1 MTSPY
6 CHRMYGREAERR
18 AIAAVA
24 ASGGVL
30 VIRGEAGTGKTALLA
45 EARRA
50 GRTLRTAGSGAE
62 TDLAFSGLHRLLAP
76 VRDAVDA
83 LPRHRA
89 EALRA
94 ALDGDGPATDL
105 RVCAAVHDLLTAT
118 EALVVVDDADT
129 LDRASL
135 TVLLF
140 CARRATGRTGFVLAV
155 GEHGADTRGLPEL
168 CLGGLAEADAVR
180 LIGDVDPGTRRLIL
194 DTAEGNPLAL
204 IELARATDAE
214 RSLILETL
222 LTGAPPLPAL
232 YAARVAALGGPY
244 RRALLVA
251 AADDTRRP
259 EIVAAVRERMGLA
272 EADDALLARPLSR
285 AAVYHGADPAERR
298 QTHLALAAV
307 LDEYGEHARA
317 RRHRAL
323 AATRPDARLADGLER
338 DARDAAGRGGLAA
351 AVSSLLHAARLS
363 TAPGD
368 RARRTASAA
377 HAAWKSGH
385 TRLARSLTS
394 TLDDGDTLRLRGLIE
409 LYGGHQPTA
418 FATLVRGAAASPPEQ
433 AAELSFM
440 AVDAALHAGLA
451 GEAVAVAERVAA
463 ADPDPAQRK
472 YARWLA
478 EVAAGRPVTA
488 APWEVY
494 DAAPGPVARSGAHR
508 WILPMA
514 ITRGG
519 GRDAREFALTA
530 TERLRATG
538 MLALVASP
546 MLWLAELEHRLG
558 MWDEAVAHARE
569 GLAFA
574 RDAGQPVAEADL
586 LSLLALIDA
595 DRGEASSY
603 ATDALA
609 LAIPLGNTLAEARA
623 RLALSRAAL
632 LRGEPAAEEA
642 PHGVYGE
649 ARADLDEGR
658 RLRRAR
664 RPREARE
671 PLRRAVAAFDA
682 LGAVPW
688 ASMARDELRACGDA
702 VRRPAPD
709 PLTPQER
716 AVATLAAEGLT
727 NREIGAR
734 MFLSP
739 RTVGYHLAKVFQK
752 VGVSARA
759 QLREL
764 EFIR

>member
-1 MTSPY
+1 
-6 CHRMYGREAERR
+6 MYGREAERR

-30 VIRGEAGTGKTALLA
+30 VIRGEAGTGKTALLTGA
-45 EARRA
+45 ARDGRVLRA
-50 GRTLRTAGSGAE
+50 AGSCAE
-62 TDLAFSGLHRLLAP
+62 TGIAFSGLHRLLAP

-105 RVCAAVHDLLTAT
+105 RVCAAVHDLLTALD
-118 EALVVVDDADT
+118 ALVIVDDADT
-129 LDRASL
+129 LDPASL
-135 TVLLF
+135 AVLLF
-140 CARRATGRTGFVLAV
+140 CARRATGRTGFLLAL

-168 CLGGLAEADAVR
+168 RLGGLAEADAVR
-180 LIGDVDPGTRRLIL
+180 LLGEVDPGTRRLIL

-204 IELARATDAE
+204 VELAKATDAE
-214 RSLILETL
+214 RAL
-222 LTGAPPLPAL
+222 LTGAPPLPGL

-259 EIVAAVRERMGLA
+259 EIVAAARERMGLA
-272 EADDALLARPLSR
+272 EVDDALLARPLSR
-285 AAVYHGADPAERR
+285 AAVYHGADPGERR
-298 QTHLALAAV
+298 QTHLALAGV

-338 DARDAAGRGGLAA
+338 DAKDAAGRGGLAA
-351 AVSSLLHAARLS
+351 AVSALLHAARLS
-363 TAPGD
+363 VSPGD

-385 TRLARSLTS
+385 TDLARSLTS
-394 TLDDGDTLRLRGLIE
+394 TVDDGETVRLRGLIE

-418 FATLVRGAAASPPEQ
+418 FATLVRGAAASPPER

-440 AVDAALHAGLA
+440 AVDAALHAGLPD
-451 GEAVAVAERVAA
+451 EAIAVAEGIAA
-463 ADPDPAQRK
+463 AHPDPATRR
-472 YARWLA
+472 YGRWLA
-478 EVAAGRPVTA
+478 DSAAGKPVPATA
-488 APWEVY
+488 WEVY
-494 DAAPGPVARSGAHR
+494 DAAPEPVARSGAHR

-519 GRDAREFALTA
+519 GREAREFALTA
-530 TERLRATG
+530 TERLRSTG
-538 MLALVASP
+538 MLALVATP
-546 MLWLAELEHRLG
+546 LLWLAELEHRLG

-586 LSLLALIDA
+586 LSLLALVDA

-609 LAIPLGNTLAEARA
+609 LALPLGNRLAGDRA
-623 RLALSRAAL
+623 RLALSRSAL
-632 LRGEPAAEEA
+632 LRGEAAAEET
-642 PHGVYGE
+642 PEGVYGE
-649 ARADLDEGR
+649 ARADLAEGR
-658 RLRRAR
+658 LLRRAR
-664 RPREARE
+664 RPRAARE

-688 ASMARDELRACGDA
+688 AALARDELRASGDA
-702 VRRPAPD
+702 VLRPVAD
-709 PLTPQER
+709 PLTPQEH